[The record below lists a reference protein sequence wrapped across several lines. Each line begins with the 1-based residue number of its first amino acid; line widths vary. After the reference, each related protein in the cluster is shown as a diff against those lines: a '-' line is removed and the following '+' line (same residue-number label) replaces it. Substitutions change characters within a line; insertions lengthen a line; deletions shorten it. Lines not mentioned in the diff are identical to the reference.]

1 MNWLVLYTK
10 PKNEVKVAER
20 LAAAGINVY
29 CPMLTTLKQWSDR
42 KKKVSSPLFTS
53 YVFVQVTELER
64 AAVFDVPGVVR
75 YLFWLGKP
83 AVVQEEEI
91 ATIKELLSENS
102 YKEVRL
108 ATLEPGDTLIL
119 KEGAFKG
126 KTATFKE
133 QKGNKTILILS
144 GFGTKLILEK

>member
-29 CPMLTTLKQWSDR
+29 CPMVTTVKQWSDR
-42 KKKVSSPLFTS
+42 KKKVTLPLFSS
-53 YVFVQVTELER
+53 YVFVQLAEVKR
-64 AAVFDVPGVVR
+64 AAVFEVPGVVR

-83 AVVQEEEI
+83 AVVREEEM
-91 ATIKELLSENS
+91 ATLKEMLSDT

-108 ATLEPGDTLIL
+108 ATLEPGDLLIL
-119 KEGAFKG
+119 KEGVFKG
-126 KTATFKE
+126 QTATFKE
-133 QKGNKTILILS
+133 QKGNQTILVLNS
-144 GFGTKLILEK
+144 LGTKLILEK

>member
-1 MNWLVLYTK
+1 MV
-10 PKNEVKVAER
+10 
-20 LAAAGINVY
+20 
-29 CPMLTTLKQWSDR
+29 TTIKQWSDR
-42 KKKVSSPLFTS
+42 KKKVSLPLFTS
-53 YVFVQVTELER
+53 YVFVQVTELQR
-64 AAVFDVPGVVR
+64 AAVFDVTGVVR

-83 AVVQEEEI
+83 AVVREEEI
-91 ATIKELLSENS
+91 NIIKELLSENS

-133 QKGNKTILILS
+133 QKGNKTILILNS
-144 GFGTKLILEK
+144 LGTKLILNK

>member
-10 PKNEVKVAER
+10 PKNEVKVAVR

-29 CPMLTTLKQWSDR
+29 CPMVTTIKQWSDR
-42 KKKVSSPLFTS
+42 KKKVSLPLFTS
-53 YVFVQVTELER
+53 YVFVQVTELQR
-64 AAVFDVPGVVR
+64 AAVFDVTGVVR

-83 AVVQEEEI
+83 AVVREEEI
-91 ATIKELLSENS
+91 NIIKELLSENS

-133 QKGNKTILILS
+133 QKGNKTILILNS
-144 GFGTKLILEK
+144 LGTKLILNK

>member
-29 CPMLTTLKQWSDR
+29 CPMVTTVKQWSDR

-83 AVVQEEEI
+83 AVVREEEI

-108 ATLEPGDTLIL
+108 VTLEPGDSLIL
-119 KEGAFKG
+119 KEGIFKG
-126 KTATFKE
+126 QTATFKE
-133 QKGNKTILILS
+133 QKGNKTILILN
-144 GFGTKLILEK
+144 GLGTKLILEK